1 MKKQCEGYITLFDE
15 HSNCMQSRPYT
26 SFEDRI
32 GILNEWKK
40 HFHHS
45 NGYFYQIEPVVDD
58 IVLSITTRTDKRA
71 RIWLKRLNE
80 AI

>member
-45 NGYFYQIEPVVDD
+45 NGYLEYSMSGRNIFT
-58 IVLSITTRTDKRA
+58 IVTA
-71 RIWLKRLNE
+71 IWNTQ
-80 AI
+80 